1 MSHSLRFI
9 LIALLSGSMFLF
21 ADIVPYEVRSFCYAL
36 SLSVKEILIFL
47 LPFIVFSVVFYSVSR
62 FNGERLFST
71 TALLLVMVAVSNSG
85 ATCIAYLIGSTVL
98 GSGNEHKVVYDVALG
113 DSLVPMYN
121 TFSMPLVVSPAHALI
136 SGFLLGI
143 VAPKLLGRKRVDVI
157 SSKLYGASIFVLDR
171 VFNNIL
177 PFFLV
182 GFIFKI
188 RSENALELLSGNNKA
203 ILCILVPPLVYI
215 VFLYWLGSGLSISKA
230 LKSIKN
236 MWVAALT
243 GFVTMSS
250 LATMPQTLKAVQEN
264 TDDSPLSFI
273 AVPGS
278 VNIHLVGDCFFSVVL
293 LLFISYV
300 FGSEPLSAS
309 DIIHFLSYVV
319 LLKFAEAAVAGTG
332 LLLMLP
338 VIEQYL
344 HFSPSMVSIAATLYI
359 LVDPLITVFNILGN
373 GAFSMLFV
381 KVGGILSKQTKMH
394 NI

>member
-1 MSHSLRFI
+1 MGHSLRFI
-9 LIALLSGSMFLF
+9 LLALLSGSMFFF

-36 SLSVKEILIFL
+36 SLSVKEILVFL
-47 LPFIVFSVVFYSVSR
+47 LPFVVFSVVFYSVSR
-62 FNGERLFST
+62 FNGERLLST
-71 TALLLVMVAVSNSG
+71 TVLLLVMVAVSNSG
-85 ATCIAYLIGSTVL
+85 AACIAYLVGSTVL
-98 GSGNEHKVVYDVALG
+98 DSGGHKVVYDMASG
-113 DSLVPMYN
+113 ESLVPMYN

-136 SGFLLGI
+136 SGFLFGI
-143 VAPKLLGRKRVDVI
+143 VAPKLLGRKKVDAI
-157 SSKLYGASIFVLDR
+157 SNRLYGASIFILDR

-188 RSENALELLSGNNKA
+188 HSENALQLLSGNYRV
-203 ILCILVPPLVYI
+203 ILCILVPPLLYV
-215 VFLYWLGSGLSISKA
+215 VFLYWLGSGLSIIKA

-236 MWVAALT
+236 MGVAALT

-250 LATMPQTLKAVQEN
+250 LVTMPITLKAVQKN

-309 DIIHFLSYVV
+309 DIMHFLSYVV

-381 KVGGILSKQTKMH
+381 KVGGILSKQTR